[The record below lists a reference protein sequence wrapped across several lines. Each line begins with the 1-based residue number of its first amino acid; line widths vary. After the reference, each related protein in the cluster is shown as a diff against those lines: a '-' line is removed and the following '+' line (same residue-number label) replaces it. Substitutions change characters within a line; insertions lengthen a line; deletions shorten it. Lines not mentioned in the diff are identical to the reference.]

1 MPACLLHHLTTLM
14 TDYEFGTKKKEE
26 KKAKGEK
33 GKEKASTSNLT
44 LRDVSNIK

>member
-26 KKAKGEK
+26 KKSKGR
-33 GKEKASTSNLT
+33 KEKKRPAHLT
-44 LRDVSNIK
+44 

>member
-14 TDYEFGTKKKEE
+14 TDDEFGTKKKGE
-26 KKAKGEK
+26 KKKGEK

-44 LRDVSNIK
+44 LRDASNIK